1 MVADRHLGLRPC
13 HVYDYDGEYLG
24 SFTSWSAAHEW
35 AHLQAA
41 MGGVPGPLEVEDRQL
56 GQRRRVWVDRCAD
69 LLAVPPAATE
79 TPAATERPA
88 VTERPAEATHAPRAG
103 DAGPG
108 AIHRDHGAGSG
119 PAAEHGAIVAAL
131 GAAVLCDVLDAPTVI
146 PAQPRRSD

>member
-1 MVADRHLGLRPC
+1 MKGFPDPEGLAVMVADRHLGLRPC

-69 LLAVPPAATE
+69 LLAAQPAATE
-79 TPAATERPA
+79 APAGA
-88 VTERPAEATHAPRAG
+88 HAPRVG
-103 DAGPG
+103 GPG
-108 AIHRDHGAGSG
+108 ATA
-119 PAAEHGAIVAAL
+119 PEHGATAAVAL

-146 PAQPRRSD
+146 PAQPRRSG

>member
-24 SFTSWSAAHEW
+24 SFTSWSAAHAW

-69 LLAVPPAATE
+69 LLPTPPTATEGPGATEQPSAAE
-79 TPAATERPA
+79 TPAGAA
-88 VTERPAEATHAPRAG
+88 HAPRAG

-108 AIHRDHGAGSG
+108 ALTREHDATGGAV
-119 PAAEHGAIVAAL
+119 AEHGAIAAAL
-131 GAAVLCDVLDAPTVI
+131 GVAVLCDVLDAPTVI

>member
-69 LLAVPPAATE
+69 LLAAPPTAAE
-79 TPAATERPA
+79 TPA
-88 VTERPAEATHAPRAG
+88 EAAHAPRPG
-103 DAGPG
+103 GAGPD
-108 AIHRDHGAGSG
+108 AINR
-119 PAAEHGAIVAAL
+119 EHGAIVATL
-131 GAAVLCDVLDAPTVI
+131 GAPVLCNVLDAPTVI